1 MVRELRRHATVLPGG
16 KIEVSDPALPV
27 GRTVEVVVRHDSP
40 EENRSILQIINGGPN
55 ERLFST
61 PEEVRAYLEE
71 EKASWD
77 R

>member
-1 MVRELRRHATVLPGG
+1 MVRELRRRATVMPGG
-16 KIEVSDPALPV
+16 RVEVSDPELPV
-27 GRTVEVVVRHDSP
+27 GHTVEVVVLHDSP
-40 EENRSILQIINGGPN
+40 NENPSILQILNSGPKD
-55 ERLFST
+55 RLFNT